1 MLMQPIGRFIVLHSF
16 VALLAC
22 SVMAAQPREAAAEDQ
37 LVSDT
42 DWLRRDFWQ
51 TPSGKS
57 VPDGWQFRNGEVA
70 LVTPRRGGNIVS
82 PPLSPN
88 FELSWQWQIEKG
100 VSVSDED
107 GLVSEAFRELAMQLQ
122 LETFQHTAKTQS
134 P

>member
-1 MLMQPIGRFIVLHSF
+1 MLMQTIGRFIVLLSF

-22 SVMAAQPREAAAEDQ
+22 SVMAAQPREAGAEEQ

-51 TPSGKS
+51 TPSGKPA
-57 VPDGWQFRNGEVA
+57 PDGWQFRNGEVA

-82 PPLSPN
+82 PPLPPN

-100 VSVSDED
+100 VNS
-107 GLVSEAFRELAMQLQ
+107 GL
-122 LETFQHTAKTQS
+122 
-134 P
+134 